1 MADAKPAGGG
11 AKKGG
16 MLGLIIGGVLMLGL
30 GGGAFY
36 AVYSGVI
43 PTPDKQAAAEEHAE
57 EAEHGDAHAAPPPA
71 FMAMA
76 PILVTLGKGDELR
89 QLQLTAQLE
98 VAPEKLAEVTALTP
112 RVLDVL
118 NTYLRAVDPAV
129 IEDPSA
135 MLRMRA
141 QMLRRVQ
148 VVTGEGLVRDLL
160 VSEFILR

>member
-30 GGGAFY
+30 GGGAFF
-36 AVYSGVI
+36 AVYSGIV
-43 PTPDKQAAAEEHAE
+43 PTPDKKPAEEHA
-57 EAEHGDAHAAPPPA
+57 AEDGHGDAHAAPPPA
-71 FMAMA
+71 FMPMA